1 MTDPADEKP
10 RSLRRVP
17 SGEPRYATPESVES
31 LLSSGNVIR
40 YLESRIHGALAPW
53 LSSLSREE
61 IAWVRARLFVE
72 LTMDPVLRGLVAK
85 VARALQQARKPPDGG
100 PSRTREDGG
109 RLV

>member
-1 MTDPADEKP
+1 MTDPADENP
-10 RSLRRVP
+10 RSARRAP
-17 SGEPRYATPESVES
+17 SGASRFSPPASVES
-31 LLSSGNVIR
+31 LLASGSVIR

-85 VARALQQARKPPDGG
+85 VAQALTQARKPGG
-100 PSRTREDGG
+100 RPSRTREDGG
-109 RLV
+109 RLM